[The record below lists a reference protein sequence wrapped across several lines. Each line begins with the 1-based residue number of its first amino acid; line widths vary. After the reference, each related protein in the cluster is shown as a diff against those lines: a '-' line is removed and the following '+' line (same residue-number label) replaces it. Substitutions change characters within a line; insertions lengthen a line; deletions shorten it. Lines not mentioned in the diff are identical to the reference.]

1 MTIEQL
7 EHIACVART
16 GSISRAA
23 AELHMSQPAL
33 SRSIRRLEDEL
44 GCGLLRRTANRS
56 ALTEAGCIAADYADD
71 LLRTYR
77 RMRDELSS
85 LETRRRTLR
94 IGTCAPAPLWRVT
107 QLVVETTPGTIV
119 ASESLDEQHLRRGLM
134 EDTLDA
140 TITLNPLVL
149 PGFISQSRA
158 NRRCAFA
165 TSTARPSSYT
175 PTSASGAASSSASCR
190 MRHSSGRRI
199 ARCLRFCSPRAMLS
213 RLAPRRQRRIHR
225 IRPKTLPA
233 SRSRSATPAPARRSI
248 LCIARTGR
256 ARALSSS
263 SACYHGFSLSPSPR
277 ALVAPL
283 ARARRAPPPRPSCRQ
298 PSRQRDSGPRT
309 RGRRCNPPHGHRA
322 RNSGRAQNRV
332 PRCAGRR
339 GRRTC

>member
-140 TITLNPLVL
+140 TIMLRPLAL
-149 PGFISQSRA
+149 PGFISQPIMTESL
-158 NRRCAFA
+158 
-165 TSTARPSSYT
+165 SVLLPSMH
-175 PTSASGAASSSASCR
+175 PLAAER
-190 MRHSSGRRI
+190 T
-199 ARCLRFCSPRAMLS
+199 LRFQDIDGETFLVYANIGFWRSIVERELPHATFLWQEDRSMFEILLSTSDALAFTSHQTENVARVAVPLSDASARATFYLVYRTDGQGKGSELIERVLPRLS
-213 RLAPRRQRRIHR
+213 R
-225 IRPKTLPA
+225 
-233 SRSRSATPAPARRSI
+233 
-248 LCIARTGR
+248 
-256 ARALSSS
+256 
-263 SACYHGFSLSPSPR
+263 
-277 ALVAPL
+277 
-283 ARARRAPPPRPSCRQ
+283 
-298 PSRQRDSGPRT
+298 
-309 RGRRCNPPHGHRA
+309 
-322 RNSGRAQNRV
+322 
-332 PRCAGRR
+332 
-339 GRRTC
+339 

>member
-56 ALTEAGCIAADYADD
+56 ALTEAGRIAADYADD

-140 TITLNPLVL
+140 TITLNPLAL
-149 PGFISQSRA
+149 PGFISQPIMTESLSVLLPR
-158 NRRCAFA
+158 
-165 TSTARPSSYT
+165 THPL
-175 PTSASGAASSSASCR
+175 ASKQT
-190 MRHSSGRRI
+190 
-199 ARCLRFCSPRAMLS
+199 LRFCDIDGETFLIYTNIGFWRSIVERELPHATFLWQDDRSMFEMLLPTSDALAFSTDASGPYTAHESDGLDNRVAVPLSDASARATFYLVYRTDGQGRGSELIERVLPRLS
-213 RLAPRRQRRIHR
+213 R
-225 IRPKTLPA
+225 
-233 SRSRSATPAPARRSI
+233 
-248 LCIARTGR
+248 
-256 ARALSSS
+256 
-263 SACYHGFSLSPSPR
+263 
-277 ALVAPL
+277 
-283 ARARRAPPPRPSCRQ
+283 
-298 PSRQRDSGPRT
+298 
-309 RGRRCNPPHGHRA
+309 
-322 RNSGRAQNRV
+322 
-332 PRCAGRR
+332 
-339 GRRTC
+339 

>member
-23 AELHMSQPAL
+23 TELHMSQPAL

-134 EDTLDA
+134 EGTLDA
-140 TITLNPLVL
+140 AIMLRPLAL
-149 PGFISQSRA
+149 PGFISQPIMTESLSVLLPR
-158 NRRCAFA
+158 
-165 TSTARPSSYT
+165 THPL
-175 PTSASGAASSSASCR
+175 ASKQT
-190 MRHSSGRRI
+190 
-199 ARCLRFCSPRAMLS
+199 LRFCDIDGETFLIYTNIGFWRSVVVRELPRAEFLWQEDRSMFEMLLS
-213 RLAPRRQRRIHR
+213 TSDALAFSTEASEPYTTHVSGDLGDRVAVPLSDASAHATFYLVYRTNERGQGPELIERM
-225 IRPKTLPA
+225 LPH
-233 SRSRSATPAPARRSI
+233 
-248 LCIARTGR
+248 L
-256 ARALSSS
+256 
-263 SACYHGFSLSPSPR
+263 
-277 ALVAPL
+277 
-283 ARARRAPPPRPSCRQ
+283 
-298 PSRQRDSGPRT
+298 
-309 RGRRCNPPHGHRA
+309 
-322 RNSGRAQNRV
+322 
-332 PRCAGRR
+332 
-339 GRRTC
+339 

>member
-149 PGFISQSRA
+149 PGFISQPIMTESLSALLPRTHP
-158 NRRCAFA
+158 FA
-165 TSTARPSSYT
+165 SKQT
-175 PTSASGAASSSASCR
+175 
-190 MRHSSGRRI
+190 
-199 ARCLRFCSPRAMLS
+199 LRFCDIDGETFLIYTNIGFWRSIVERELPHATFLWQEDRSMFEILLSTSDALAFSTEAATPYTSHQTENVARVAVPLSDASARATFYLVYRTDGQGKGPELIERVLPRLS
-213 RLAPRRQRRIHR
+213 R
-225 IRPKTLPA
+225 
-233 SRSRSATPAPARRSI
+233 
-248 LCIARTGR
+248 
-256 ARALSSS
+256 
-263 SACYHGFSLSPSPR
+263 
-277 ALVAPL
+277 
-283 ARARRAPPPRPSCRQ
+283 
-298 PSRQRDSGPRT
+298 
-309 RGRRCNPPHGHRA
+309 
-322 RNSGRAQNRV
+322 
-332 PRCAGRR
+332 
-339 GRRTC
+339 

>member
-149 PGFISQSRA
+149 PGFISQPIMTESL
-158 NRRCAFA
+158 
-165 TSTARPSSYT
+165 
-175 PTSASGAASSSASCR
+175 SALLPRTHPLASKQT
-190 MRHSSGRRI
+190 
-199 ARCLRFCSPRAMLS
+199 LRFCDIDGTDAALLRHRRRDLPHIHQH
-213 RLAPRRQRRIHR
+213 RLLAQHR
-225 IRPKTLPA
+225 
-233 SRSRSATPAPARRSI
+233 
-248 LCIARTGR
+248 R
-256 ARALSSS
+256 ARAA
-263 SACYHGFSLSPSPR
+263 ACDI
-277 ALVAPL
+277 PL
-283 ARARRAPPPRPSCRQ
+283 AGGSL
-298 PSRQRDSGPRT
+298 D
-309 RGRRCNPPHGHRA
+309 
-322 RNSGRAQNRV
+322 V
-332 PRCAGRR
+332 
-339 GRRTC
+339 

>member
-44 GCGLLRRTANRS
+44 GYGLLRRTANRS

-149 PGFISQSRA
+149 PGFISQPIMTESLSVLLPR
-158 NRRCAFA
+158 
-165 TSTARPSSYT
+165 THPL
-175 PTSASGAASSSASCR
+175 ASKQT
-190 MRHSSGRRI
+190 
-199 ARCLRFCSPRAMLS
+199 LRFCDIDGETFLIYTNIGFWRSIVERELPHATFLWQEDRSMFEILLSTSDALAFSTEAATPYTSHQTENVARVAVPLSDASARATFYLVYRTDGQGKGSELIERVLPRLS
-213 RLAPRRQRRIHR
+213 R
-225 IRPKTLPA
+225 
-233 SRSRSATPAPARRSI
+233 
-248 LCIARTGR
+248 
-256 ARALSSS
+256 
-263 SACYHGFSLSPSPR
+263 
-277 ALVAPL
+277 
-283 ARARRAPPPRPSCRQ
+283 
-298 PSRQRDSGPRT
+298 
-309 RGRRCNPPHGHRA
+309 
-322 RNSGRAQNRV
+322 
-332 PRCAGRR
+332 
-339 GRRTC
+339 

>member
-140 TITLNPLVL
+140 TIMLRPLAL
-149 PGFISQSRA
+149 PGFISQPIMTESL
-158 NRRCAFA
+158 
-165 TSTARPSSYT
+165 SVLLPSMH
-175 PTSASGAASSSASCR
+175 PLAAER
-190 MRHSSGRRI
+190 T
-199 ARCLRFCSPRAMLS
+199 LRFQDIDGETFLVYANIGFWRSIVERELPHATFLWQEDRSMFEILLSTSDALAFSTEAATPYTSHQTENVARVAVPLSDASARATFYLVYRTDGQGKGSELIERVLPRLS
-213 RLAPRRQRRIHR
+213 R
-225 IRPKTLPA
+225 
-233 SRSRSATPAPARRSI
+233 
-248 LCIARTGR
+248 
-256 ARALSSS
+256 
-263 SACYHGFSLSPSPR
+263 
-277 ALVAPL
+277 
-283 ARARRAPPPRPSCRQ
+283 
-298 PSRQRDSGPRT
+298 
-309 RGRRCNPPHGHRA
+309 
-322 RNSGRAQNRV
+322 
-332 PRCAGRR
+332 
-339 GRRTC
+339 

>member
-119 ASESLDEQHLRRGLM
+119 ASESLDAQHLERALM
-134 EDTLDA
+134 EGTLDA
-140 TITLNPLVL
+140 AIMLRPLAL
-149 PGFISQSRA
+149 PGFISQPIMTESL
-158 NRRCAFA
+158 
-165 TSTARPSSYT
+165 SVLLPSMH
-175 PTSASGAASSSASCR
+175 PLAAER
-190 MRHSSGRRI
+190 T
-199 ARCLRFCSPRAMLS
+199 LRFQDIDGETFLVYANIGFWRSVVVRELPHAEFLWQEDRSMFEILLSTSDALAFSTEAATPYTSHQTENVARVAVPLSDASARATFYLVYRTDGQGKGSELIERVLPRLS
-213 RLAPRRQRRIHR
+213 R
-225 IRPKTLPA
+225 
-233 SRSRSATPAPARRSI
+233 
-248 LCIARTGR
+248 
-256 ARALSSS
+256 
-263 SACYHGFSLSPSPR
+263 
-277 ALVAPL
+277 
-283 ARARRAPPPRPSCRQ
+283 
-298 PSRQRDSGPRT
+298 
-309 RGRRCNPPHGHRA
+309 
-322 RNSGRAQNRV
+322 
-332 PRCAGRR
+332 
-339 GRRTC
+339 

>member
-140 TITLNPLVL
+140 TIMLRPLAL
-149 PGFISQSRA
+149 PGFISQPIMTESLSVLLPSMHPLAAERTLRFQDIDGETFLVYA
-158 NRRCAFA
+158 NIGFWRSIVERELPHA
-165 TSTARPSSYT
+165 TFLWQEDRSMFEILLSTSDAL
-175 PTSASGAASSSASCR
+175 ASSTEAATPYTSHQTENVARVAVPLSDASARATFYLVYRTDGQGKGSELIER
-190 MRHSSGRRI
+190 V
-199 ARCLRFCSPRAMLS
+199 LPRLS
-213 RLAPRRQRRIHR
+213 R
-225 IRPKTLPA
+225 
-233 SRSRSATPAPARRSI
+233 
-248 LCIARTGR
+248 
-256 ARALSSS
+256 
-263 SACYHGFSLSPSPR
+263 
-277 ALVAPL
+277 
-283 ARARRAPPPRPSCRQ
+283 
-298 PSRQRDSGPRT
+298 
-309 RGRRCNPPHGHRA
+309 
-322 RNSGRAQNRV
+322 
-332 PRCAGRR
+332 
-339 GRRTC
+339 